1 MSVKR
6 FVEIGVVRVNVNL
19 MEGKNMRDEYD
30 FKNAKRGAVVE
41 PSPNKTRITIRL
53 DADVIEHFKK
63 QVREAGG
70 GSYQTLIS
78 RVLQEHIEM
87 QKEPFEQILRRVL
100 REELAQA
107 R

>member
-1 MSVKR
+1 
-6 FVEIGVVRVNVNL
+6 
-19 MEGKNMRDEYD
+19 MRDEYD
-30 FKNAKRGAVVE
+30 FKNGKRGPVVR
-41 PSPNKTRITIRL
+41 PAPNKTRITIRL

-70 GSYQTLIS
+70 GNYQTLINKA
-78 RVLQEHIEM
+78 LQEHIER